1 MIATIVILFFF
12 LLFMG
17 MPIAVMLLITT
28 TVTLAIHTNTSLVV
42 IPQQLFNVLDN
53 SILLSIP
60 FFILAGNVMTH
71 GAMARR
77 LIDVVN
83 SFVGSF
89 PGGLAIAGTL
99 ACLFFAALSGSSPA
113 TVVAI
118 GSIMIPALIKAGYG
132 EKFSIGLLT
141 SAGSLGIVVPPSIP
155 MILYCLVMNT
165 SVAELFMAGIV
176 PGLLIGG
183 SFIAYT
189 VYLAHKNGWKPSQ
202 SITWGERLR
211 TLKDGIWGVF
221 LPVIVLGGIYA
232 GAFTPTE
239 AAAVSLVYALLVE
252 ICIYRE
258 IGIRDVPEVCI
269 QGAVLSGCLLFI
281 LASAMTLIWLLTSQ
295 RLPHQIA
302 DLITAHVSSGWV
314 FLILVNVSFP
324 HPRDRNGQ
332 CLRDADPFPF
342 VRRDPGPI
350 RYRLHPLWNHYGSGH
365 RIRFPH
371 SAIRIEPVHCHGTDQ
386 QELSGSLQQRM
397 AFPCNSS
404 RLSHAGDLYSPV
416 VAFSPRAPLALT
428 EP

>member
-1 MIATIVILFFF
+1 
-12 LLFMG
+12 MG

-28 TVTLAIHTNTSLVV
+28 TATLAIHTDTSLVV
-42 IPQQLFNVLDN
+42 LPQQLFNALDN

-118 GSIMIPALIKAGYG
+118 GSVMIPALIKAGYG

-165 SVAELFMAGIV
+165 SIAEMFMAGIV

-189 VYLAHKNGWKPSQ
+189 VYLAHKNGWKPSR
-202 SITWGERLR
+202 SPTWGERLR
-211 TLKDGIWGVF
+211 TLKDGIWGVL

-232 GAFTPTE
+232 GVFTPTE

-258 IGIRDVPEVCI
+258 IGIRDVPEVCL

-302 DLITAHVSSGWV
+302 DLITAHVSSAWV
-314 FLILVNVSFP
+314 FLILVNVLFLILGTVMDNVSAM
-324 HPRDRNGQ
+324 
-332 CLRDADPFPF
+332 L
-342 VRRDPGPI
+342 I
-350 RYRLHPLWNHYGSGH
+350 LSPLFAETLERFGIDYIHYGIIMVLVIEFGFVTPPFGLNLFVTMGLTDKSLVEVSNS
-365 RIRFPH
+365 IWPFL
-371 SAIRIEPVHCHGTDQ
+371 AILLVCLMLVTFIPQ
-386 QELSGSLQQRM
+386 ISLFLPGLLLR
-397 AFPCNSS
+397 
-404 RLSHAGDLYSPV
+404 
-416 VAFSPRAPLALT
+416 
-428 EP
+428 

>member
-1 MIATIVILFFF
+1 
-12 LLFMG
+12 MG

-28 TVTLAIHTNTSLVV
+28 TATLAIHTNTSLVV
-42 IPQQLFNVLDN
+42 LPQQLFNALDN

-118 GSIMIPALIKAGYG
+118 GSVMIPALIEAGYG

-165 SVAELFMAGIV
+165 SIAELFMAGIV

-189 VYLAHKNGWKPSQ
+189 VYLAHKNGWKPSR
-202 SITWGERLR
+202 SPTWGERLSI
-211 TLKDGIWGVF
+211 LKDGIWGVL

-232 GAFTPTE
+232 GVFTPTE
-239 AAAVSLVYALLVE
+239 AAAVSLVYALMVE

-302 DLITAHVSSGWV
+302 DLITAHVSSAWV
-314 FLILVNVSFP
+314 FLILVNILFLILGTVMDNVSAM
-324 HPRDRNGQ
+324 
-332 CLRDADPFPF
+332 L
-342 VRRDPGPI
+342 I
-350 RYRLHPLWNHYGSGH
+350 LSPLFAETLGRFGIDYIHYGIIMVLVIEFGFLTPPFGLNLFIAMGLTDKSLVEVSNS
-365 RIRFPH
+365 IWPFL
-371 SAIRIEPVHCHGTDQ
+371 AILLVCLMLVTFIPQ
-386 QELSGSLQQRM
+386 ISLFLPGLLLR
-397 AFPCNSS
+397 
-404 RLSHAGDLYSPV
+404 
-416 VAFSPRAPLALT
+416 
-428 EP
+428 